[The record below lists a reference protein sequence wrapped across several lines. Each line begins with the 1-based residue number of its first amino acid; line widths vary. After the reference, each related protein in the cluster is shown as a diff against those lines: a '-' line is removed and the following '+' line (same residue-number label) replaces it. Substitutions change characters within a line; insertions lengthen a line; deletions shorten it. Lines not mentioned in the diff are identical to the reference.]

1 MGASQRFGLAAGIFA
16 GGQAVAQAPVGPDAA
31 DPEASVAEAPAGGDI
46 IVTAQRREQRQQDV
60 PVSVTV
66 VGGETLARESLLD
79 LADVADRQANV
90 RITPGPFDQLNI
102 RGVGSSNNTG
112 FEQSVATFVD
122 GVYRSRPRA
131 IRAALFDVER
141 VEILK
146 GPQTT
151 FFGNNAIA
159 GALNITTR
167 KPGSSFEANATALY
181 GSHEEYNL
189 EAGLTVPVADSLSFR
204 WRGFFGM

>member
-1 MGASQRFGLAAGIFA
+1 LTAGAFRIDRGLRPHRRQPSGEQSSCDMWGGNMKTELLRACASAMVIAAAISVSSQAFA
-16 GGQAVAQAPVGPDAA
+16 AA
-31 DPEASVAEAPAGGDI
+31 DEASSPQADEAEATSGDI
-46 IVTAQRREQRQQDV
+46 VVTAQRRTERLRDV
-60 PVSVTV
+60 PISVSV
-66 VGGETLARESLLD
+66 VGGEQLARDNLTNLS
-79 LADVADRQANV
+79 AVADRLANV

-102 RGVGSSNNTG
+102 RGIGSSNNTG

-141 VEILK
+141 VEVLK

-167 KPGSSFEANATALY
+167 KPG
-181 GSHEEYNL
+181 
-189 EAGLTVPVADSLSFR
+189 
-204 WRGFFGM
+204 